1 MAEQSIG
8 WATTGTG
15 DGVSGG
21 YNEARM
27 ASMMQSQFGNGVL
40 FTGNRFQRT
49 WGANTVTVQTGAC
62 VIDGY
67 FYENTSN
74 VTINMTSGASG
85 TYYLVVYI
93 NTNAVDSACHA
104 NVTANNPTAT
114 TIGAKTV
121 RLAIVTSTAYATPP
135 AGVDFIPLHTI
146 TWNGTVITA
155 MTDIRQ
161 FIQPVTPTLS
171 VIRMEK
177 SAAQAIGTG
186 LVGGDINAYATLY
199 QMTDGLMTG
208 NVSTGVITLNATGVY
223 LVEASVVWA
232 TQATPAGNRYLRI
245 GSASELVT
253 EVSATTLT
261 ATSLANV
268 ASGTLVPTDG
278 FVQRLTTTII
288 RGQTN
293 FSSSPAYETIF
304 LRAAQNSGV
313 SQNITRASIT
323 VTRLSDV
330 PPIV

>member
-15 DGVSGG
+15 DGVAGG

-27 ASMMQSQFGNGVL
+27 ASMMQSQFGNGIL

-49 WGANTVTVQTGAC
+49 WASTSVTVQTGAC

-93 NTNAVDSACHA
+93 NTNATDTACHA
-104 NVTANNPTAT
+104 NVTANNPSAT

-135 AGVDFIPLHTI
+135 AGVDLIPLHAI
-146 TWNGTVITA
+146 TWNGTAITA
-155 MTDIRQ
+155 ISDIRQ
-161 FIQPVTPTLS
+161 FIQPVTPSLS
-171 VIRMEK
+171 VIRMVK
-177 SAAQAIGTG
+177 TSALSIATGGTG
-186 LVGGDINAYATLY
+186 TDVNAYTTLY

-208 NVSTGVITLNATGVY
+208 NSSTGVISLNAEGIY

-232 TQATPAGNRYLRI
+232 TQATPAGNRHLRLC
-245 GSASELVT
+245 SASEDVT
-253 EVSATTLT
+253 EVSAT
-261 ATSLANV
+261 SLSSTGLIDV
-268 ASGTLVPTDG
+268 VGGTLSPTNG
-278 FVQRLTTTII
+278 YVQRLTTTIF
-288 RGQTN
+288 RDQVNLT
-293 FSSSPAYETIF
+293 STPSYETLF
-304 LRAAQNSGV
+304 LRVTQTSGTA
-313 SQNITRASIT
+313 QNITRASIT

>member
-27 ASMMQSQFGNGVL
+27 ASMMQSQFGNGIL
-40 FTGNRFQRT
+40 FTNNRFQRSFT
-49 WGANTVTVQTGAC
+49 NTSITIQSGAC
-62 VIDGY
+62 VVDGY
-67 FYENTSN
+67 FYENTSSK
-74 VTINMTSGASG
+74 TINMTSGASG
-85 TYYLVVYI
+85 TYFLVIYI
-93 NTNAVDSACHA
+93 NTNATDSPCHA

-121 RLAIVTSTAYATPP
+121 RLAVVTSTAYTTPP
-135 AGVDFIPLHTI
+135 AGVDFIPLHSI
-146 TWNGTVITA
+146 TWNGTAITA

-186 LVGGDINAYATLY
+186 LAGVDVNAYATLY

-208 NVSTGVITLNATGVY
+208 NVSTGIITLNATGVY

-261 ATSLANV
+261 ASALANV

-293 FSSSPAYETIF
+293 FTSSPAYETLF
-304 LRAAQNSGV
+304 LRVAQNSGV

-323 VTRLSDV
+323 VTRLCDI